1 MGGIAGGGW
10 DTSKSIIGPP
20 IFYSFPDDVKK
31 RLRLKGEINGGR
43 FACVKSR
50 KYFIY

>member
-1 MGGIAGGGW
+1 MGGNAGGGW
-10 DTSKSIIGPP
+10 DTSKSIIGP

-31 RLRLKGEINGGR
+31 RLRLKREINGGR